1 MEYLISLLLG
11 YAIGSFPTAYLI
23 LKKVKN
29 IDVTKVGTGNVGA
42 MNSFDV
48 TKSKLIG
55 IVVLIIDLFK
65 GMLPIIVL
73 KLFSVND
80 FSVLS
85 VALIA
90 CIFSHCY
97 NPWLNLKGGRG
108 LASAAGGTILIFPFV
123 LVVWLI
129 LWVIFF
135 LVKKDITIANVAAS
149 IMSLIVV
156 MTSIPTAMKY
166 AFPKPNSEAILVLS
180 ALGLLLIIISK
191 HTEPLQQILESMRL
205 QKKEN
210 SK

>member
-1 MEYLISLLLG
+1 MEYIISLLLG

-55 IVVLIIDLFK
+55 IVVLIIDLLK

-135 LVKKDITIANVAAS
+135 LLKKDITIANVAAS
-149 IMSLIVV
+149 IMSLIVA

-180 ALGLLLIIISK
+180 SLGFLLIIISK

>member
-1 MEYLISLLLG
+1 MEYLTSLFLG

-23 LKKVKN
+23 LKKAKN

-55 IVVLIIDLFK
+55 IVVLIFDLFK
-65 GMLPIIVL
+65 GMLPIIIL
-73 KLFSVND
+73 KLFSVTD
-80 FSVLS
+80 YSVLS
-85 VALIA
+85 VSLIA

-97 NPWLNLKGGRG
+97 NPWLYLKGGRG

-123 LVVWLI
+123 FVIWVI

-135 LVKKDITIANVAAS
+135 LMKKDITIANVIAS

-180 ALGLLLIIISK
+180 TLGLLLIIISK
-191 HTEPLQQILESMRL
+191 HTEPLQKILESMK
-205 QKKEN
+205 QHKKEN